1 MRSGGLTAANWA
13 VITEYIAILQPLKL
27 ATDRLQ
33 GRGKA
38 GRFGALY
45 EVIPLFEMLISDYK
59 TRLLPYESVGY
70 EYEGAPEDY
79 IAINLRAA
87 LNKATDYYNKLLDSP
102 AYYAAII
109 LHPRYMNYCDRSW
122 GRESH
127 KLKGLHKKFERIWE
141 PYKPVV
147 ATVPT
152 TTIHCTASVLD
163 NAINS
168 ILDDDDDY
176 NEAEDE
182 YKEWKK
188 EPKWSAAEYEH
199 SHAPNP
205 VQYWISREKKYPHL
219 SQFAI
224 DMMTIP
230 ASSCECER
238 LFSELGD
245 LLEPKR
251 RKIGSQLV
259 AALQCIKAWHRAGF
273 LFLTEVD
280 FDEKLSDEKIQQ
292 I

>member
-1 MRSGGLTAANWA
+1 M
-13 VITEYIAILQPLKL
+13 
-27 ATDRLQ
+27 
-33 GRGKA
+33 
-38 GRFGALY
+38 
-45 EVIPLFEMLISDYK
+45 
-59 TRLLPYESVGY
+59 
-70 EYEGAPEDY
+70 
-79 IAINLRAA
+79 
-87 LNKATDYYNKLLDSP
+87 
-102 AYYAAII
+102 
-109 LHPRYMNYCDRSW
+109 
-122 GRESH
+122 
-127 KLKGLHKKFERIWE
+127 
-141 PYKPVV
+141 

-245 LLEPKR
+245 LLEQKDARLALNYLRLYSVSRRGIELDFHSQQKR
-251 RKIGSQLV
+251 TSTKS
-259 AALQCIKAWHRAGF
+259 
-273 LFLTEVD
+273 
-280 FDEKLSDEKIQQ
+280 
-292 I
+292 